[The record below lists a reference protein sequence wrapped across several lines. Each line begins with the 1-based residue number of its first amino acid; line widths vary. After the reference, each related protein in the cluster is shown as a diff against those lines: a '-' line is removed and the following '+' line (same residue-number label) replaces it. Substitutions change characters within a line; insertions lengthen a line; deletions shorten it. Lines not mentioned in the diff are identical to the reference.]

1 METKSSIIFVTGG
14 VRSGKSSFAES
25 LAIEYA
31 RKEKADLHYIATA
44 VNTDTEM
51 QERIAKHQQIRKTQ
65 KVKWNSHEQA
75 VNIGELA
82 EVFSKKDVLLLDCLT
97 VLVNNELFLK
107 DQQQEMIEDKLK
119 KDLVALSRS
128 CRYLILVSNEVTY
141 EPSTDPF
148 VQNYSRI
155 LNRLHYFLVQHAKE
169 AYLVEFGIAKK
180 KKGGKK

>member
-31 RKEKADLHYIATA
+31 KKEKADLHYIATA
-44 VNTDTEM
+44 VNTDGEM
-51 QERIAKHQQIRKTQ
+51 QVRIARHQQIRKMQ
-65 KVKWNSHEQA
+65 KVKWNSHEQS
-75 VNIGELA
+75 VDIGELA
-82 EVFSKKDVLLLDCLT
+82 GVFSKKDIILLDCLT

-107 DQQQEMIEDKLK
+107 EQQHEMIEVKLK
-119 KDLVALSRS
+119 KDLIELSRS

-148 VQNYSRI
+148 VQKYCRI

-169 AYLVEFGIAKK
+169 AYLVENGIVQR
-180 KKGGKK
+180 KKGGKI